1 MRPTPLV
8 AIFGI
13 GVLASAA
20 EPPVVPTPAEPAPV
34 LATKSI
40 RRISPET
47 AARLA
52 AANPTFA
59 PPPAPPATPAAPV
72 DLREVDRPR
81 NQIIRLPAY
90 TVEAPKIPELKERHI
105 LRPRAKIDLVFKRN
119 PGLRV
124 GNFFGLNGGIAAAML
139 ADEERLERMREFND
153 LVSLLN
159 FSEAPPSPELRQ
171 TLDTTFMRPAK
182 FGR

>member
-1 MRPTPLV
+1 MRPAPLV
-8 AIFGI
+8 AMFGFA
-13 GVLASAA
+13 VSAAAA
-20 EPPVVPTPAEPAPV
+20 EPSVSVPSAEPAAVP
-34 LATKSI
+34 ATKAV

-52 AANPTFA
+52 AINPPFT
-59 PPPAPPATPAAPV
+59 PPPAPAATPAVPV

-81 NQIIRLPAY
+81 NQIIRLPPY
-90 TVEAPKIPELKERHI
+90 RVEAPKVPELKERHI

-153 LVSLLN
+153 LVSLLR
-159 FSEAPPSPELRQ
+159 FSETPASSELQQ
-171 TLDTTFMRPAK
+171 TLETTFMRPAK

>member
-1 MRPTPLV
+1 MRPTSLV
-8 AIFGI
+8 AFFGFAF
-13 GVLASAA
+13 LAAAA
-20 EPPVVPTPAEPAPV
+20 EPAVLLPPVAPSP
-34 LATKSI
+34 LPATKAV

-52 AANPTFA
+52 AGNPQFT
-59 PPPAPPATPAAPV
+59 PPPAPAAASADPI

-81 NQIIRLPAY
+81 NQIIRLPNY
-90 TVEAPKIPELKERHI
+90 VVEAPKIPELKERHI
-105 LRPRAKIDLVFKRN
+105 LTPRTKIDLVFKRN
-119 PGLRV
+119 PGLRI
-124 GNFFGLNGGIAAAML
+124 GNLFGLNGGVAAAML

-159 FSEAPPSPELRQ
+159 FSEQPTSPELRQ
-171 TLDTTFMRPAK
+171 TLETTFMRPAK

>member
-8 AIFGI
+8 AIFGFA
-13 GVLASAA
+13 VLATAA
-20 EPPVVPTPAEPAPV
+20 EPPVLVPPAEPAPL
-34 LATKSI
+34 LATKAV

-52 AANPTFA
+52 ATSPTFA
-59 PPPAPPATPAAPV
+59 PPPAPAATPAVPV

-90 TVEAPKIPELKERHI
+90 RVEAPKVPELKERHI
-105 LRPRAKIDLVFKRN
+105 LRPRAKLDLVFQRN

-159 FSEAPPSPELRQ
+159 FSEPPASPELRQ